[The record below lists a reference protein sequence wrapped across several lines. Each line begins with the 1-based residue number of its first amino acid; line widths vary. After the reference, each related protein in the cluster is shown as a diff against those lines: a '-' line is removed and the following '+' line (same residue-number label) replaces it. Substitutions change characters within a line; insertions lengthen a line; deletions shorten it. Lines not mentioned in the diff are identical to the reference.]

1 MSSCEDMLEVE
12 SDRVEYN
19 LDDLTLN
26 DTVYSVLGILK
37 KVQAVVDRQVLLGEL
52 RGDLMVVNEK
62 SAVTD
67 IQKIARFEF
76 EDENKYID
84 VKDYYAI
91 INNCNIYLKRVE
103 KNLNAERDGKK
114 PLLKEFVG
122 VKSIRA
128 WAYMQLATNYGN
140 VPYFTEPI
148 LTHSMAEE
156 IMQRESLGMAELAQ
170 KLIEDIEPYANP
182 NVYPMPNF
190 HILKLNMK
198 YHLF

>member
-1 MSSCEDMLEVE
+1 MMKKNFIYSLCILLCGAIFMSSCEDMLEVE

-91 INNCNIYLKRVE
+91 INNCNIYLNRV
-103 KNLNAERDGKK
+103 
-114 PLLKEFVG
+114 
-122 VKSIRA
+122 
-128 WAYMQLATNYGN
+128 
-140 VPYFTEPI
+140 
-148 LTHSMAEE
+148 
-156 IMQRESLGMAELAQ
+156 
-170 KLIEDIEPYANP
+170 
-182 NVYPMPNF
+182 
-190 HILKLNMK
+190 
-198 YHLF
+198 